1 MTAHMTMYDA
11 TVRDSRVKSSTAKA
25 MTTFSDEYVVL
36 VGGLVGHER
45 VLRFDTITACAKIFW

>member
-11 TVRDSRVKSSTAKA
+11 TVRDSRVKSL
-25 MTTFSDEYVVL
+25 TTFSDEYVVL

-45 VLRFDTITACAKIFW
+45 VLRESSPFLVETLYGS

>member
-11 TVRDSRVKSSTAKA
+11 TVRDSRVKSL
-25 MTTFSDEYVVL
+25 TTFSDEYVVL